1 MERLTDKLM
10 LFACCLAAAIAFA
23 PRAATVAVLLV
34 CATAAIAVEV
44 ADMGSGCDDAAGVMG
59 DDVAGEI
66 AGSRS
71 LRGSSDGGAVSVL
84 RQCVPTALP
93 LACCALALALPETL
107 LALPLAAYDLA
118 RRPPRALIAVPFT
131 MLLVGINRAGLDVLP
146 IVFAAFLS
154 AAAVVL
160 ARRTDQTRRQR
171 DRNLRERDRLRER
184 SFKLEA
190 QNRDLV
196 DKRELAVRV
205 AVLEERTRIARE
217 IHDNVGHL
225 LTRTLLQAKAYEVVF
240 ASDERARTAFSALAN
255 DVDEALGTVRA
266 SVRDLHEDRIDAGA
280 QVARIAAEAP
290 VPTHCTTDV
299 AAAPPEVASCL
310 AAVTREALS
319 NVAHHAGPSA
329 RAEVSLVE
337 HPGFWQLT
345 VTDDGGAAPGVENRA
360 AVSSEAGAPATAS
373 GDAVRNAPLPEGR
386 PPATAPYVGR
396 GLGLT
401 SMEERVDALGGTFR
415 AGPDAAGYGWRV
427 FASIPK
433 PRGATVGGNAAPRG
447 DAEPADW
454 ADVFPNDLCT
464 TGNSR

>member
-23 PRAATVAVLLV
+23 PRAATVAALLI

-44 ADMGSGCDDAAGVMG
+44 ADVDSGGDDA
-59 DDVAGEI
+59 AGEI

-71 LRGSSDGGAVSVL
+71 LRGSSDGGAVAVL
-84 RQCVPTALP
+84 RRCVPTALP

-131 MLLVGINRAGLDVLP
+131 MFLVGINRAGLDVLP

-240 ASDERARTAFSALAN
+240 ASDERARTAFSALAS

-290 VPTHCTTDV
+290 VPTHCATDV

-319 NVAHHAGPSA
+319 NVAHHAGPAA
-329 RAEVSLVE
+329 R
-337 HPGFWQLT
+337 
-345 VTDDGGAAPGVENRA
+345 
-360 AVSSEAGAPATAS
+360 
-373 GDAVRNAPLPEGR
+373 
-386 PPATAPYVGR
+386 R
-396 GLGLT
+396 G
-401 SMEERVDALGGTFR
+401 ALGR
-415 AGPDAAGYGWRV
+415 ASRFLAADRHRRWRG
-427 FASIPK
+427 SPG
-433 PRGATVGGNAAPRG
+433 RRESGGRL
-447 DAEPADW
+447 
-454 ADVFPNDLCT
+454 V
-464 TGNSR
+464 